1 MIFLEILLN
10 PNNQRLNNLNK
21 SHLLLKQITILN
33 SILDLVH
40 LRQINRP
47 LNLNLSHQLI
57 KETIKTSKILMETWL
72 ETIYMP

>member
-21 SHLLLKQITILN
+21 SHLLLKQIIILT
-33 SILDLVH
+33 SILDLAH